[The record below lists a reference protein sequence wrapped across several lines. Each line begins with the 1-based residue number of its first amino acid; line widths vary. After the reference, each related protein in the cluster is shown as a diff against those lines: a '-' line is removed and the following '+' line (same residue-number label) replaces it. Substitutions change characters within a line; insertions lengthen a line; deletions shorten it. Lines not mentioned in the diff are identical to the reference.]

1 VDAKWLVPNP
11 PRLGATAP
19 QKRKNMFRL
28 SKFRRHFGRD
38 SKNSRIRGLNG
49 KSYQKTLRGLIVGL
63 LETIQP
69 GHFFL
74 KIFVNTVARGVK
86 RLKNTFSPLRRPL
99 AAKPLQIRRKLTG
112 PFAKYPPSTIKRQE
126 NIHSTSYH
134 YGGVAPQKSLH
145 TFFTLRTSH
154 FP

>member
-1 VDAKWLVPNP
+1 MILTIYGAFGRPLVDAKWLVPNP
-11 PRLGATAP
+11 PPRLGATAP
-19 QKRKNMFRL
+19 QKWKNMFRL

-74 KIFVNTVARGVK
+74 KIFVNTVARGPSNSK
-86 RLKNTFSPLRRPL
+86 TKFQFNLIRRLKIIQH
-99 AAKPLQIRRKLTG
+99 A
-112 PFAKYPPSTIKRQE
+112 
-126 NIHSTSYH
+126 
-134 YGGVAPQKSLH
+134 GVVYLIYRNLP
-145 TFFTLRTSH
+145 
-154 FP
+154 